1 MRIVQLN
8 PYYYPYKGGIERRL
22 HEICRRLSKKHEM
35 ILLTSQLK
43 DTELEEEMDGYT
55 IKRLPSKFYTNYNPP
70 HVSTPGVLQALN
82 DLEPDL
88 VDFHYRWAPSYTK
101 AMKSYGGKWVFTFH
115 NTYGEGQGPMRY
127 LSTMNDFFFC
137 QMIRDKN
144 VICVSDFVKNDLISR
159 DFKEENLDV
168 IPTGV
173 DFVTDSGKDENF
185 ILFVGRLVK
194 TKGLSTLIEAMKNVD
209 CKLVIAGTG
218 PEEELLR
225 SMVGKYDLTDKV
237 EFTGYVDEETK
248 TRLMTT
254 CSAFVMPSV
263 FESLGLAA
271 EEALAHCKPV
281 IASRV
286 GGLPEVVGNAGIL
299 IPPKEPQA
307 LSDAINAVM
316 VDKELRDNLISNT
329 KTQIQKYNWDNIVN
343 DLEAVYLKNIE
354 NNSQS

>member
-8 PYYYPYKGGIERRL
+8 PYYYPYMGGIERRL
-22 HEICRRLSKKHEM
+22 HEVCRRLSKKHEM
-35 ILLTSQLK
+35 IVLTSQLK

-55 IKRLPSKFYTNYNPP
+55 VKRLPSKFYTNYNPP

-82 DLEPDL
+82 ELEPDL
-88 VDFHYRWAPSYTK
+88 VDFHYRWSPSYTK
-101 AMKSYGGKWVFTFH
+101 AMKAYEGKWVFTFH

-137 QMIRDKN
+137 QMIRDKH

-159 DFKEENLDV
+159 DFKEENLEV
-168 IPTGV
+168 VPTGV

-194 TKGLSTLIEAMKNVD
+194 TKGLSTLIEAMRTVD
-209 CKLVIAGTG
+209 YKLVIAGTG
-218 PEEELLR
+218 PEEETLR
-225 SMVGKYDLTDKV
+225 LMVNKYDLGDRVKI
-237 EFTGYVDEETK
+237 TGYVDEETK

-254 CSAFVMPSV
+254 CSTFVMPSV

-271 EEALAHCKPV
+271 EEALANCKPV

-299 IPPKEPQA
+299 VPPKDSQA
-307 LSDAINAVM
+307 LSDALNAVM
-316 VDKELRDNLISNT
+316 VDEELRHNLINNT

-343 DLEAVYLKNIE
+343 DLEKIYLRNIE
-354 NNSQS
+354 AGE